1 MSARKDLFSKALAVP
16 GRLHMAAH
24 SHHLWPDATL
34 AGQIEAWEDAVL
46 LADHKWDKV
55 LGQVYPAAQG
65 LVARELNL
73 PASAQGGGGGGGGG
87 GGVVFA
93 PNTHALL
100 IALVSAFERRPNG
113 EPLRVL
119 STDGEFHSFRRQAQ
133 RWVEAGQ
140 IELTLVE
147 TGRPDFA
154 ERFLSAARTGTYDLI
169 FVSHVFFKTGFV
181 FERVWELAEL
191 ARPEGPWVVVD
202 GYHGFRAVPTDL
214 SAVAD
219 RIFYLAGGY
228 KYAMAGEGAA
238 FLHAPRGYGPRPV
251 LTGWYAEFG
260 DLEGPP
266 GGVGH
271 VRDAGRF
278 LGATF
283 DPSGLYRFVA
293 AGRMLEAEGLSTA
306 AIAAHVG
313 RLQRLLLDQIAAGEA
328 GPLKDAVVLNPPGA
342 GPQARFLALRH
353 EKASAWKQALAEKGV
368 VTDVRDDVLRVG
380 LSIYHDEADVAAFR
394 GVCRELI

>member
-1 MSARKDLFSKALAVP
+1 MTARKDLFSKALAVP

-34 AGQIEAWEDAVL
+34 AGQVEAWEDAVV
-46 LADHKWDKV
+46 LADHKWDKA
-55 LGQVYPAAQG
+55 LGEVYPAAQG

-73 PASAQGGGGGGGGG
+73 PSPDS
-87 GGVVFA
+87 VVFA
-93 PNTHALL
+93 PNTHTLL
-100 IALVSAFERRPNG
+100 AVLKSAIAHRPV
-113 EPLRVL
+113 RIL

-133 RWVEAGQ
+133 RWAEAGEV
-140 IELTLVE
+140 ELTLVE
-147 TGRPDFA
+147 TDRPDFV
-154 ERFLSAARTGTYDLI
+154 ERFMSAAKTGAYDLI

-181 FERVWELAEL
+181 FDRVWDLAEL
-191 ARPEGPWVVVD
+191 SRPEGPWVAVD

-214 SAVAD
+214 SVVAD
-219 RIFYLAGGY
+219 KIFYLAGGY

-238 FLHAPRGYGPRPV
+238 FLHAPEGFGPRPV

-266 GGVGH
+266 GGVGY

-278 LGATF
+278 MGATF
-283 DPSGLYRFVA
+283 DPSGLYRFVS
-293 AGRMLEAEGLSTA
+293 AGRMLQAEGLSTA

-313 RLQRLLLDQIAAGEA
+313 GLQRSLLAKIADGEA
-328 GPLKDAVVLNPPGA
+328 GSLKDAVVLNPPGD

-368 VTDVRDDVLRVG
+368 VVDVRDDVLRIG
-380 LSIYHDEADVAAFR
+380 LSVYHDEADLTAFR
-394 GVCRELI
+394 AVCAAL